1 MSLIL
6 NRIENHFGYSD
17 NDDSLIASSDY
28 MYVEPGKGPFETYK
42 YEKEDKE
49 DFFKNLVARRFNLI
63 QRLKTEFDPEKV
75 GRIKTTLANIEQ
87 TFSRNQSLIL
97 KVIKKFYG
105 NSL

>member
-1 MSLIL
+1 
-6 NRIENHFGYSD
+6 
-17 NDDSLIASSDY
+17 
-28 MYVEPGKGPFETYK
+28 
-42 YEKEDKE
+42 
-49 DFFKNLVARRFNLI
+49 
-63 QRLKTEFDPEKV
+63 LKTEFDPEKV